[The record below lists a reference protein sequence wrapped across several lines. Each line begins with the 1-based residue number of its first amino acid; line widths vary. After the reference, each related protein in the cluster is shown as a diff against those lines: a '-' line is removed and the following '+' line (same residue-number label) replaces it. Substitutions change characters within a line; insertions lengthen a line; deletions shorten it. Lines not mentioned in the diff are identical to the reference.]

1 MISIKNLTKSFGKNV
16 ILKDVSA
23 DIQNGEVIAVIGPSG
38 CGKSTLIRCI
48 NLLEQPDSGQI
59 FIGGEEITRKDVDI
73 NAVRRKLGMVYQSFN
88 LFTHK
93 TVLENVILSPMHVL
107 KMPQAQAVKEAM
119 GYLETV
125 GIANRADFLP
135 SQLSG
140 GQKQRVAIARCLAMH
155 PEAILFDEPTS
166 ALDPTMVD
174 EVLSV
179 IRKLVKSGL
188 TCIIVTH
195 EMNFARKI
203 ATRIFYM
210 DEKTIYESGTPE
222 QIFEHPQKEKTK
234 IFINKLKVM
243 TFEAKLAEIDMYD
256 VARQVTEYCF
266 KYDMS
271 KRETNVINLIC
282 EEYVTNLIKQAN
294 HDEKITLSVRYN
306 EQDETK
312 EMVFQDNLPEG
323 NHFTSEEFDQI
334 SAQLIKGFTRSLE
347 YKRIDGQ
354 NVIQL
359 KLA

>member
-1 MISIKNLTKSFGKNV
+1 MISIKHLSKSFGKNL
-16 ILKDVSA
+16 ILKDISV
-23 DIQNGEVIAVIGPSG
+23 DIDDGEVVAIIGPSG

-59 FIGGEEITRKDVDI
+59 FIGGEEITRKGVDI

-88 LFTHK
+88 LFSHK

-107 KMPQAQAVKEAM
+107 KLSKEQAVREAI
-119 GYLETV
+119 GYLEMV

-135 SQLSG
+135 DQLSG

-155 PEAILFDEPTS
+155 PEAIMFDEPTS

-210 DEKTIYESGTPE
+210 DDKTIYESGTPAE
-222 QIFEHPQKEKTK
+222 IFDHPQKERTK
-234 IFINKLKVM
+234 IFINKLKVL
-243 TFEAKLAEIDMYD
+243 TYESVLSEIDMYD
-256 VARQVTEYCF
+256 ITRLVSEYCF
-266 KYDMS
+266 KYDIN
-271 KRETNVINLIC
+271 KRETNIINLIC
-282 EEYVTNLIKQAN
+282 EEYVANLMKRPGAGQR
-294 HDEKITLSVRYN
+294 ITISVRYN
-306 EQDETK
+306 EQFESK
-312 EMVFQDNLPEG
+312 EVIFQDNFPAG
-323 NHFTSEEFDQI
+323 NYFDSDDFDQV
-334 SAQLIKGFTRSLE
+334 SAMLIKGFTKSLE
-347 YKRIDGQ
+347 YRRIDDQ
-354 NVIQL
+354 NVIEL
-359 KLA
+359 KLV